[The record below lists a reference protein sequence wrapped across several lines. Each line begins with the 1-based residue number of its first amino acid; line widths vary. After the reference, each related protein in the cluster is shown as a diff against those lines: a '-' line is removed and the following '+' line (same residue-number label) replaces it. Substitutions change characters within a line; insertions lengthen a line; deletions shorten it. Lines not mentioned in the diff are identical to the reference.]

1 MKLDDMLVRRLSVKY
16 SDMQDKLVTSYIIEG
31 TSVTVEVLTCSMDNK
46 FFFVRDTL
54 IAYNSFEKTR

>member
-1 MKLDDMLVRRLSVKY
+1 MKRNDMLVKKLSAKD
-16 SDMQDKLVTSYIIEG
+16 SDKQDKLVTSYIIERI
-31 TSVTVEVLTCSMDNK
+31 SVTVDVLTCSMDNK